1 MVIDNVI
8 KIIVLV
14 ELYEKWFY
22 RIILFYDYL
31 VIYEDLLKMYFFFN

>member
-1 MVIDNVI
+1 MVIDIVI